1 MEETHNH
8 ISREGVCVLCVCESG
23 RVRAR
28 NEYVIKFYLRE
39 KYRVFSS
46 LSFNR
51 WLILF
56 SLFGKISLF
65 FLGSCDR
72 CGQAKQNVD
81 RPKLHR
87 IRDNL
92 KTGIFSHPTHRKID
106 VSESN
111 FSRWSTRYKLCR
123 GDSVGVQSFLDADDA
138 KKKLRKYTIFITFHL
153 SF

>member
-56 SLFGKISLF
+56 FFCLGKFRCF
-65 FLGSCDR
+65 FSDR
-72 CGQAKQNVD
+72 VTGVG
-81 RPKLHR
+81 RP
-87 IRDNL
+87 N
-92 KTGIFSHPTHRKID
+92 KTWTDPNCTEYHPTHRKID

-111 FSRWSTRYKLCR
+111 FLRWSTRYKLCR

-138 KKKLRKYTIFITFHL
+138 RKLENTQFSSLFIYHFNKL
-153 SF
+153 DDEKMQ